1 MLIKATKEIVTT
13 QKEVWY
19 QIALDP
25 ARSSYPLFCDGIKT
39 EADFSEHLERGLL
52 CPNHTMLL
60 YLENDTVL
68 GAILFFTEPEEN
80 YLQLIGL
87 YIQKHIQAALD
98 ELMQYLNIQYK
109 GYDLYFGFSAEN
121 REAAK
126 ALNAHGF
133 SLIENDNH
141 DVMIFSQYHPQPCS
155 ECIRR
160 IGRDSFDDFRTLHKV
175 DPTVYWNSDRIYD
188 CFDQWNIY
196 VYYEDQ
202 TPVAAIF
209 ETDGEIYGVDFR
221 DNAYREEL
229 FCALVTCV
237 LNDLKARGYES
248 MTFFNDEETQQA
260 ALRLGFRFADRYHL
274 YRKVIE

>member
-1 MLIKATKEIVTT
+1 MLKKATKEDIIK
-13 QKEVWY
+13 QREMLY
-19 QIALDP
+19 RLAMHP
-25 ARSSYPLFCDGIKT
+25 SESSYPLFCDGIKT
-39 EADFSEHLERGLL
+39 KQDFYEHLDRGV
-52 CPNHTMLL
+52 CREDHTSLL
-60 YLENDTVL
+60 YTENGSVL
-68 GAILFFTEPEEN
+68 GLIQFFTVPDDR
-80 YLQLIGL
+80 YLQLCGF
-87 YIQKHIQAALD
+87 YITKHIEAAFC
-98 ELMQYLNIQYK
+98 ELMQYLEIRYR
-109 GYDLYFGFSAEN
+109 GYELYFGFSDQN
-121 REAAK
+121 KTAA
-126 ALNAHGF
+126 LYLSSHGF
-133 SLIENDNH
+133 LLIEDAYH
-141 DVMIFSQYHPQPCS
+141 DVFIFSEYRPQPCAPS
-155 ECIRR
+155 IRKLDR
-160 IGRDSFDDFRTLHKV
+160 SHFADFRTLHKV

-248 MTFFNDEETQQA
+248 MIFFNDEETQQA